1 MFASTYRLKQLKKK
15 KRFISSQFYF
25 IHVMPNHMSFKGHF
39 KVETDN
45 MCRETLQFSNMGG
58 KKEIFLAGR
67 NLRQNQT

>member
-1 MFASTYRLKQLKKK
+1 
-15 KRFISSQFYF
+15 
-25 IHVMPNHMSFKGHF
+25 MSFKGHF

-45 MCRETLQFSNMGG
+45 ICRETLQFSNMGG